1 MDTVRVNELLLVRG
15 ISGKHYV
22 FDILKI
28 ILNAGTGIPGSLSNG
43 DLSPFYL
50 LLWNEF
56 LYCILCL
63 CWYSEV
69 ELGQWVIVFIL
80 MWLIGQWVADSST
93 CVCCT
98 VSIFWDPVGCQR
110 KKLAKPEGWFCIIC
124 RTFFVLEG

>member
-1 MDTVRVNELLLVRG
+1 MQFYMDTVRVNELLLVRG

-63 CWYSEV
+63 C
-69 ELGQWVIVFIL
+69 
-80 MWLIGQWVADSST
+80 
-93 CVCCT
+93 
-98 VSIFWDPVGCQR
+98 
-110 KKLAKPEGWFCIIC
+110 
-124 RTFFVLEG
+124 